1 MGDVDAADVIEAA
14 EAAESVGSEALKV
27 GVKVVKQIPTQRH
40 CRVKLTN
47 DCSNYSLCNPRM
59 YLHVGRCIE
68 ALPDSIQKS
77 SSGEALF
84 GKPQIA
90 AKGCVGIFTYDLL
103 NLSTQDPS
111 KKIAVLFRVPFDQ
124 NVKSNKYAVGIFSVS
139 KECNIDLYNE
149 MSKGTNTT
157 FVSGKAKGPCLS
169 HESENI
175 TIMATMSDCF
185 KPIMKVHVIDG
196 GA

>member
-1 MGDVDAADVIEAA
+1 MG
-14 EAAESVGSEALKV
+14 LKG
-27 GVKVVKQIPTQRH
+27 GVKLAEKIPTQRQ
-40 CRVKLTN
+40 CNVLLTN
-47 DCSNYSLCNPRM
+47 KSSHYSLCNPRM

-68 ALPDSIQKS
+68 PLPPRIRPS

-84 GKPQIA
+84 GKPLGA
-90 AKGCVGIFTYDLL
+90 TKGCVGIFTYDLL
-103 NLSTQDPS
+103 NISTKVPS

-157 FVSGKAKGPCLS
+157 FVSGKAKGPDLS

-175 TIMATMSDCF
+175 TIVATMSDCF
-185 KPIMKVHVIDG
+185 KPIMKVEVSDK
-196 GA
+196 